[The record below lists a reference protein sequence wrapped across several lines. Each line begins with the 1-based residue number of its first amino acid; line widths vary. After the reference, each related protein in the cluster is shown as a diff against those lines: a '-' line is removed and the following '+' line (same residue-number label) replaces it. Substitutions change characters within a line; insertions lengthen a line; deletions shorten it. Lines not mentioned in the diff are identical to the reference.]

1 MKNQKQK
8 PKAKSMAALH
18 VRVAVD
24 LVEELDALAAAAGK
38 TRADLMRDA
47 LAGHCQASKML
58 EQAEQRHAA
67 IVQILEEHE
76 RRRMSKNC
84 YVTKIAIPSIKPSK
98 HFPTCSE
105 SRSIKSRGDEKTRPS
120 FQEHDQSPCRF

>member
-24 LVEELDALAAAAGK
+24 LVEELDALAVAAGK

-47 LAGHCQASKML
+47 LAGHCQASKMS
-58 EQAEQRHAA
+58 EQAEQRHVA
-67 IVQILEEHE
+67 IVQILEEQE
-76 RRRMSKNC
+76 RRRMSEKLQ
-84 YVTKIAIPSIKPSK
+84 
-98 HFPTCSE
+98 
-105 SRSIKSRGDEKTRPS
+105 RDEDSSNIYQALETLSDLLGIERQ
-120 FQEHDQSPCRF
+120 QEPKR

>member
-1 MKNQKQK
+1 MKKQK

-47 LAGHCQASKML
+47 LAGHCQASKMS

-76 RRRMSKNC
+76 RRRMSEKLLRDEDSNSI
-84 YVTKIAIPSIKPSK
+84 YQAIEALADILG
-98 HFPTCSE
+98 
-105 SRSIKSRGDEKTRPS
+105 IEKQ
-120 FQEHDQSPCRF
+120 QEPGR

>member
-47 LAGHCQASKML
+47 LAGHCQASKMS

-76 RRRMSKNC
+76 RRRMSEKLLRDEDSNSI
-84 YVTKIAIPSIKPSK
+84 YQAIEALTDMLGIEKQQETK
-98 HFPTCSE
+98 
-105 SRSIKSRGDEKTRPS
+105 R
-120 FQEHDQSPCRF
+120 

>member
-1 MKNQKQK
+1 
-8 PKAKSMAALH
+8 MAALH

-47 LAGHCQASKML
+47 LAGHCQASKMS

-76 RRRMSKNC
+76 RRRMSEKLLRDEDSNTI
-84 YVTKIAIPSIKPSK
+84 YQAIEALTDMLRIEKQQESK
-98 HFPTCSE
+98 
-105 SRSIKSRGDEKTRPS
+105 R
-120 FQEHDQSPCRF
+120 

>member
-76 RRRMSKNC
+76 RRRMSEKMLRDEDSNSI
-84 YVTKIAIPSIKPSK
+84 YQAIEALADILGIEKQQESK
-98 HFPTCSE
+98 
-105 SRSIKSRGDEKTRPS
+105 R
-120 FQEHDQSPCRF
+120 

>member
-47 LAGHCQASKML
+47 LAGHCQASKMS

-67 IVQILEEHE
+67 IVEILEEHE
-76 RRRMSKNC
+76 RRRMSEKLLRDEDSNSI
-84 YVTKIAIPSIKPSK
+84 YQAIEALSDMLRI
-98 HFPTCSE
+98 
-105 SRSIKSRGDEKTRPS
+105 EKQ
-120 FQEHDQSPCRF
+120 QEPKR